1 VEVEKMQKGFYEFR
15 CVFMAFLFSALLF
28 VLKDIVRG
36 KVRAPM
42 KMSYTLYVVKCER
55 WTKTSCEGRIDVLGR
70 LK

>member
-1 VEVEKMQKGFYEFR
+1 MQKGFYEFR

-42 KMSYTLYVVKCER
+42 KMSYALCCQMRTLDEN
-55 WTKTSCEGRIDVLGR
+55 IF
-70 LK
+70 